1 MGAGNCEGMFIVQQP
16 PGAQNHSVGHI
27 GLHAVRQDHLAAS
40 QPTTSCVP
48 DSADLGVWLWSRQML
63 FNRGLIDYSWPSVP
77 TPTASQSSLCFCPFW
92 RADGLTDGHWC
103 REGEITSLD
112 THVEPR
118 SLFEAQLRNRRQGQA
133 VAGGGAPRL

>member
-1 MGAGNCEGMFIVQQP
+1 MGCSSCSSHPALRTIPSATSGCTP
-16 PGAQNHSVGHI
+16 CA
-27 GLHAVRQDHLAAS
+27 DHPHRLS
-40 QPTTSCVP
+40 QTSPLCVL
-48 DSADLGVWLWSRQML
+48 DSADLTWEWQML

-77 TPTASQSSLCFCPFW
+77 TPTASQSSLYFCPFW

-118 SLFEAQLRNRRQGQA
+118 SLFEAQLRNRRQGQGT
-133 VAGGGAPRL
+133 AGGGAPRL